1 MRIAIVNKFILGFI
15 IVVGSIVALDYLVP
29 LLGVAEEWQQ
39 LVSTAGALTIGLL
52 LGWIFSRAFTGNLRV
67 INAAA
72 ERLSQGDLSRP
83 VRLNRNLLPD
93 ETQDFA
99 ACLNQVSASLR
110 ELVGRIRASALQV
123 ADAAQGLSASSQ
135 EMSATAHQVAGT
147 TEQISR
153 GAETQAEMVE
163 QATQVIREMA
173 ASIEEV
179 ALSAQKVAAA
189 ANDTS
194 LTAQHGGEMSRSALG
209 HMQQVLGEVA
219 HNGDQILGFSALVQK
234 IGNITEVIT
243 GIAEKTNLLAL
254 NATIE
259 AARAGEYGRGFAVV
273 AEEVSK
279 LADSTAAS
287 AKEISG
293 LIATIREESLR
304 VQESMRQTIARID
317 AGQKAIG
324 TTSSAFG
331 EIIDTAITSQ
341 GKANGIAELAGRQTE
356 GARHMVRIIEEIAKV
371 AEDNAASTEQ
381 VSAATEEQSASMEE
395 MAHAAQ
401 DLSALS
407 EELIALVSRFRL
419 GDEASSA
426 G

>member
-1 MRIAIVNKFILGFI
+1 MRIEIANKFIMGFI
-15 IVVGSIVALDYLVP
+15 IVVGAIVALEYLVP
-29 LLGVAEEWQQ
+29 VLGVPAEWQR
-39 LVSTAGALTIGLL
+39 LTSTAGALTLGLA
-52 LGWIFSRAFTGNLRV
+52 LGWAFSRAFTTNIGV
-67 INAAA
+67 ITTAA
-72 ERLSQGDLSRP
+72 ERISEGDLSRP
-83 VRLNRNLLPD
+83 VQLRRHFFPD

-99 ACLNQVSASLR
+99 GALNRVSQSLQD
-110 ELVGRIRASALQV
+110 LVGRIRTSALQV
-123 ADAAQGLSASSQ
+123 SDSAQGLSASSQ
-135 EMSATAHQVAGT
+135 QMSATAHQVAGT

-163 QATQVIREMA
+163 KATQVIREMA

-179 ALSAQKVAAA
+179 AATAQKVAAA

-209 HMQQVLGEVA
+209 HMQQVLSEVA

-279 LADSTAAS
+279 LADSTGAS
-287 AKEISG
+287 AKEISD
-293 LIATIREESLR
+293 LIATIREEGAR
-304 VQESMRQTIARID
+304 VQASMRQSIERID

-324 TTSSAFG
+324 TTGNAFG
-331 EIIDTAITSQ
+331 EIIETAVNSQ
-341 GKANGIAELAGRQTE
+341 TKANGIAEMAGRQTE
-356 GARHMVRIIEEIAKV
+356 GARNMVQIIEEIAKV
-371 AEDNAASTEQ
+371 AEDNAASTEE
-381 VSAATEEQSASMEE
+381 VSAATQEQSASMEE

-419 GDEASSA
+419 GDEAA
-426 G
+426 RKV